1 MRGLGHI
8 GAASLAAS
16 ARRRGE
22 RWPVAAGLAAS
33 LVADGWLATRAGSP
47 RRDRRVE
54 LAVNLADAALWAK
67 LSPSG
72 AAAMRSAVVASL
84 VPTAIE
90 TGYRLGAGTE
100 AVPVLEPVLP
110 WEPAWDPPM
119 PRVLSLP
126 WSTIT
131 RPGGFHRFRA
141 ALGADRLPHPRLRR
155 AGWLVGQVAAD
166 LVLPLA
172 AAAAIRR
179 RDGQPAGL
187 GLSGWPAFGAV
198 GGFALARTRDDAQR
212 STRQV
217 WQRRCDGILVEQR
230 LEAQVH
236 AALAHNFL
244 HPDPRALLTILAE
257 VGSEPAAA
265 ALARW
270 SEATSHVVHADGSDG
285 GTTLHG
291 ALEGRLVIPAEDRY
305 RYVAEDQLLPI
316 REWIAAAEEALE
328 FALDDGSDD
337 QPGVDRSEAE
347 AALDDAA
354 DPEHL
359 LDDDAEPEEAPPTPV
374 EVVSTWGRRMTLRY
388 GTSELRLERAVP
400 ELAIRLEPTVPGLC
414 VGMVWSSLTALPSVG
429 GAPVAA
435 AGTAVALQGAAIW
448 RLITRTALERR
459 ADRTTLGLV
468 TAGAVI
474 VDVAVGLRQ
483 RVLRGP
489 AGVPVCPGTGATQPL
504 FLLLA
509 ANWRDLGRERW
520 AAAGIGLGA
529 WAFAFFTAGH
539 RDRGLL
545 ANELAFLAM
554 PAAAA
559 ASMSA
564 DTRREAEHLDATLD
578 RWLATELDAE
588 ARRLAAEHVDAYLL
602 ALDTVI
608 AELEHPALDFGPT
621 QVARVRRD
629 YEAEAQRLR
638 GVDPLE
644 VINW

>member
-1 MRGLGHI
+1 MRGLGHV

-22 RWPVAAGLAAS
+22 RWPVAVGLVVS
-33 LVADGWLATRAGSP
+33 LVADGWLATKAGSP
-47 RRDRRVE
+47 QRDRRVE
-54 LAVNLADAALWAK
+54 LAVNLVDAALWAK

-100 AVPVLEPVLP
+100 AVPILDPALP

-119 PRVLSLP
+119 PRMLSLP
-126 WSTIT
+126 WSKVT
-131 RPGGFHRFRA
+131 RPGGIQRFRA
-141 ALGADRLPHPRLRR
+141 ALGADRLPLPRPGR
-155 AGWLVGQVAAD
+155 AVWLVGQVAAD
-166 LVLPLA
+166 LALPFA

-244 HPDPRALLTILAE
+244 HPDPRALLTILAGA
-257 VGSEPAAA
+257 GSEPAAE

-291 ALEGRLVIPAEDRY
+291 ALEGRPVIPAEDRY

-328 FALDDGSDD
+328 VEAEDGLDD
-337 QPGVDRSEAE
+337 
-347 AALDDAA
+347 L
-354 DPEHL
+354 EH
-359 LDDDAEPEEAPPTPV
+359 EEVPPTPV
-374 EVVSTWGRRMTLRY
+374 EVVSTWGRRMTLRC
-388 GTSELRLERAVP
+388 GTSELRLAREVP
-400 ELAIRLEPTVPGLC
+400 ELAIRLEPTVPGLW
-414 VGMVWSSLTALPSVG
+414 VGMIWSSLTALPSIG

-435 AGTAVALQGAAIW
+435 AGSAVALQGAAIW

-520 AAAGIGLGA
+520 AAAGVGLGA
-529 WAFAFFTAGH
+529 WAFAFFAAGH

-554 PAAAA
+554 PAAAVA
-559 ASMSA
+559 TMSA

-602 ALDTVI
+602 ALETVVS
-608 AELEHPALDFGPT
+608 ELEHPALDFGPT
-621 QVARVRRD
+621 QAERVRRD
-629 YEAEAQRLR
+629 YAIEARRLR
-638 GVDPLE
+638 SADPLE